1 MAIKAFGFD
10 PRLGEQFIHAAY
22 DIYRG
27 DGRWIPPFEEEMRT
41 QLSPDCSF
49 DRNNG
54 NGRRNFLALSRGRVV
69 GRVSASVNSSLK
81 DRDGTAVGAVGFF
94 ECDEDFGAA
103 SDLLDAAVAWIAE
116 AHGLRR
122 IWGPMNFDIWH
133 PYRFMTRGFE
143 LEPFYG
149 EPYNKPFYPEFFLR
163 YGFSVK
169 EAWDSIEISGRE
181 NLAALLP
188 RGEERYRQLVERG
201 YRFEPFNARRLD
213 GELRRLHGVLTDS
226 FSGFLGYTPITPAEF
241 TALCS
246 SCRHALDSRL
256 SAFSY
261 DEQGT
266 LAGFAVALLDLA
278 DAVRAMRGQLGLAA
292 RLRFLVR
299 RRRARR
305 INFYIGGVTREE
317 QAKGSGL
324 GRAGYAHVVRR
335 ILDAGYDEM
344 IQSLIVRNGFSHA
357 LAGPFRKNIRREYAL
372 YELNR

>member
-1 MAIKAFGFD
+1 
-10 PRLGEQFIHAAY
+10 
-22 DIYRG
+22 
-27 DGRWIPPFEEEMRT
+27 
-41 QLSPDCSF
+41 
-49 DRNNG
+49 
-54 NGRRNFLALSRGRVV
+54 
-69 GRVSASVNSSLK
+69 
-81 DRDGTAVGAVGFF
+81 
-94 ECDEDFGAA
+94 
-103 SDLLDAAVAWIAE
+103 
-116 AHGLRR
+116 
-122 IWGPMNFDIWH
+122 
-133 PYRFMTRGFE
+133 
-143 LEPFYG
+143 
-149 EPYNKPFYPEFFLR
+149 
-163 YGFSVK
+163 
-169 EAWDSIEISGRE
+169 
-181 NLAALLP
+181 
-188 RGEERYRQLVERG
+188 
-201 YRFEPFNARRLD
+201 
-213 GELRRLHGVLTDS
+213 
-226 FSGFLGYTPITPAEF
+226 
-241 TALCS
+241 
-246 SCRHALDSRL
+246 L